1 LNWPDT
7 APFPEDGQ
15 AYSEFK
21 NGLAANRKKMV
32 YVGANDAMLHAFD
45 DDTGEEVFTYVP
57 SIISSSAIGEGLH
70 YLTESNYGHQ
80 FYVDLTP
87 TLSDAY
93 ISSGSS
99 KEWHTILVGGLR
111 GGGRGLFALNVTDP
125 DLFQEANADKLVMWE
140 FDSDDDSDL
149 GFTYSR
155 PFIAYTN
162 AGTWVAIFGNGYN
175 DLGSGEASLFIV
187 DIEKGVDGIW
197 QPGDYIKISTG
208 AGDTANRNG
217 LATPALADVDG
228 NGTVDRVYAGDLEGN
243 MWAFDLESTNQ
254 SLWDVAYKSG
264 STPIPL
270 FTTPPGQPISAKPVL
285 AKHPTQPDSSSPS
298 NAPNIMVYFGT
309 GQYLV
314 DADKSS
320 TSVQSFYGVWD
331 QGDSAL
337 VNTDLIEQT
346 FDTSFSVKVLTRN
359 PVDYSIDHGWYFNL
373 PETGERAVTSPI
385 ARADTVFFNSFVPV
399 DDPCSV
405 GGFGFKFAVDMAT
418 GGSPLDPSFDAN
430 KDGVI
435 DDSDMVSNG
444 VESSTLVAVRQE
456 GFLPE
461 PVFIEDLAFTAETA
475 TKVKAL
481 KDIPVGRFSW
491 QELIQ

>member
-1 LNWPDT
+1 
-7 APFPEDGQ
+7 
-15 AYSEFK
+15 
-21 NGLAANRKKMV
+21 
-32 YVGANDAMLHAFD
+32 
-45 DDTGEEVFTYVP
+45 
-57 SIISSSAIGEGLH
+57 
-70 YLTESNYGHQ
+70 
-80 FYVDLTP
+80 
-87 TLSDAY
+87 
-93 ISSGSS
+93 
-99 KEWHTILVGGLR
+99 
-111 GGGRGLFALNVTDP
+111 
-125 DLFQEANADKLVMWE
+125 
-140 FDSDDDSDL
+140 
-149 GFTYSR
+149 
-155 PFIAYTN
+155 
-162 AGTWVAIFGNGYN
+162 
-175 DLGSGEASLFIV
+175 
-187 DIEKGVDGIW
+187 
-197 QPGDYIKISTG
+197 
-208 AGDTANRNG
+208 
-217 LATPALADVDG
+217 
-228 NGTVDRVYAGDLEGN
+228 
-243 MWAFDLESTNQ
+243 
-254 SLWDVAYKSG
+254 
-264 STPIPL
+264 
-270 FTTPPGQPISAKPVL
+270 
-285 AKHPTQPDSSSPS
+285 
-298 NAPNIMVYFGT
+298 MVYFGT